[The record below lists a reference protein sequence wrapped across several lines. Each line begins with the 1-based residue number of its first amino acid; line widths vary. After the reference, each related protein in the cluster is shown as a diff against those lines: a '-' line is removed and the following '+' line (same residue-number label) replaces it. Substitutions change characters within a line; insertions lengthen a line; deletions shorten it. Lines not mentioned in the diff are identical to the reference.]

1 MLRVHG
7 CVRCSLSLLSVYMC
21 VRMPLNLRSI
31 VGVPSGHFVCIQFS
45 QNFWKRLAQLE
56 QHSRNGPWTRNQ
68 SFSWML
74 LYVRVVNTPV
84 VSPFEVP
91 GRDASEANKE
101 KNKTKISTQKKCLK
115 AWS

>member
-1 MLRVHG
+1 
-7 CVRCSLSLLSVYMC
+7 
-21 VRMPLNLRSI
+21 

-101 KNKTKISTQKKCLK
+101 KNETKLVPKKNVSKLGRDLVARDSSGRK
-115 AWS
+115 SFRGRAPSATKPSLLTL